1 MVCRLARDHRHEKAR
16 THLPLYPSK
25 NPPVLSNDDKTESY
39 QQYDY
44 KYIFDVHGRDVET
57 GDYTVRTMSFGSD
70 TRFSPDEIEE
80 EYSNILRA
88 EQEYYEDQ
96 HGFLPDVVELAVVTR
111 KGVL

>member
-1 MVCRLARDHRHEKAR
+1 MMA
-16 THLPLYPSK
+16 
-25 NPPVLSNDDKTESY
+25 KTESY